1 MASCRARGF
10 DQHGAHLGCCIWKE
24 FPARYSLGVLHL
36 ERISSTVLT
45 WGAAFGKNFLWLH
58 AVQEAWQLLLVPAMS
73 IGSHEKVVSAEMT
86 RKWVTNCASG
96 SHDVCPN
103 PPLEDFRR
111 QQRGSFW
118 PMAALESPHVA
129 GGLQLLFSPLRRF
142 QPVFH
147 FTSLW
152 VATARWYLD
161 GQLKSPHIAKESDG
175 GHSLSLSLS
184 LSLALSLS
192 LSVSLSLS
200 LCTFA
205 YIARW
210 LTFARFLVIPC
221 GTAICCVVSV
231 RVFRTLRACKILPA
245 YHGIF
250 VLT

>member
-1 MASCRARGF
+1 MPCKKHGSCCWFQR
-10 DQHGAHLGCCIWKE
+10 W
-24 FPARYSLGVLHL
+24 VLD
-36 ERISSTVLT
+36 LT
-45 WGAAFGKNFLWLH
+45 KKWL
-58 AVQEAWQLLLVPAMS
+58 V
-73 IGSHEKVVSAEMT
+73 
-86 RKWVTNCASG
+86 RKWHGSESQIVLLAVTTFA
-96 SHDVCPN
+96 PI
-103 PPLEDFRR
+103 PLWKTSVFRR
-111 QQRGSFW
+111 QQRGLFW

-129 GGLQLLFSPLRRF
+129 GGLQLLFSPPLRRF
-142 QPVFH
+142 RPVFY

-175 GHSLSLSLS
+175 GMGDTLSLSLC
-184 LSLALSLS
+184 LC
-192 LSVSLSLS
+192 LSLS